1 MTENEMV
8 GWHSRDMSLS
18 KLQEIMKN
26 REACGAVVHGSQ
38 RVGHDYATEQQS
50 IIRACIFN
58 RRYNIIA
65 DII

>member
-1 MTENEMV
+1 MV

-18 KLQEIMKN
+18 KLQEIVKN
-26 REACGAVVHGSQ
+26 REACSAVVHGSQ
-38 RVGHDYATEQQS
+38 RVGHDYVTEQQS